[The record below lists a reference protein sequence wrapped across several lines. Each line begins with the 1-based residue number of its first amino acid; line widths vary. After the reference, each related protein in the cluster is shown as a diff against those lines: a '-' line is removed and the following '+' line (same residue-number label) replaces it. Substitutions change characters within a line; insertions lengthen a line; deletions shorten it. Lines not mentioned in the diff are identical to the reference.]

1 MNGLETLTRT
11 DSRPEALRQRAATFI
26 RAVLAVA
33 VLFAIA
39 LAHAGPAEAGAAVN
53 VRVTDVRDVAAVV
66 SWSGATAETGS
77 VQWAAAV
84 NNSCTNSAYGTT
96 AQDTRGSGTTSTVH
110 YVKLEPLS
118 PATLYC
124 YRPVSGGTTGTASTF
139 TTGPTV
145 GLGAPDNLYGPLTI
159 AGSLASDVILYA
171 TLSTNGVNSAVFTSL
186 IKPGDQGYFILN
198 LSNARTASN
207 ADVFGFSDASTL
219 GLTIEGGAK
228 GAGAQSILVGTARTT
243 VPFSITVSGSTPT
256 PTHTATP
263 TPTPTQSATA
273 TPTPTQTAT
282 VTATATATQTATAVP
297 TATVSVVTVRVL
309 PEATAVA
316 PGTAQNVVIQVQVP
330 PGKTVGAIT
339 VDLAYSATALGIS
352 SCTTYSETICN
363 TAYGGLTKV
372 RLVYASTSGFS
383 GTVSLGT
390 IRFTATNADGSSSPL
405 TATVDSAADTAG
417 TTLPYAVVSSS
428 VKVARVNLRAESPF
442 PSAAPN
448 GTVAVTVKAVM
459 ATGSSLGGWLIDL
472 TYDNTKFTAA
482 SCDAAAS
489 GSQCNIAYS
498 ASKVRL
504 AGSSTSGLAGTATV
518 AVVTFNVTGV
528 EGTSGTFTPDAV
540 AGDLATSEGD
550 TLGSYTSPLSLL
562 INAAP
567 TVTSVSPDNGWPG
580 GSTALQIN
588 GSNFFAGATV
598 SIGGLAATEVTV
610 TASQI
615 TAKSP
620 KKAAFGDT
628 NNSGTVN
635 ATDSLCVLR
644 SVAGLPSTTG
654 CPAAGLTSAVDVV
667 VTNPNNTSSTL
678 SSGYTY
684 KNADMN
690 NSGTVNATDSLCIL
704 RLVAGLPATTGCP
717 RPVTSASVSSVGV
730 RSSSGPRTPA
740 TVPAKVML
748 VETGRSGDSVT
759 VDVRS
764 SLPLGTALGSWLV
777 DIAFPSGTFRID
789 RAIGGPDGVVNPL
802 IANDRIRITGATA
815 VGQSGEAILAS
826 LTFIRIG
833 TSSDLQVTPILVGSD
848 ALGTVDGAPI
858 NAVALP
864 FHIDVGPGL
873 AVIDV
878 GPGLAVAPV
887 VTTGQPVPSDARPR
901 TAPVVPVTALQAP
914 VAEPAIVRSVE
925 TVTLTAAATGIDA
938 TSALVSASA
947 PTANLST
954 RTYIDAVATLPGASI
969 IRLSEAIAGLG
980 IEDAPRVV
988 SLLIQMPS
996 DELLKLS
1003 TFLTEIPASQ
1013 GSAILGAFAG
1023 EPRLLISNS
1032 APCTDV
1038 FESATCNR
1046 YTTSSALGGRV
1057 LVPAR
1062 AGTVV
1067 EVVVDDP
1074 QSWPEVIVPVFGDV
1088 VRLTVPQGVTAL
1100 RVDTSPTALGETETG
1115 PLVGGIVSPI
1125 GVPMRITAF
1134 GSSEFPVTVSIPG
1147 APSRDGSIDT
1157 YLASVHQGD
1166 LFAGYEIVSQ
1176 NGSAPGVGST
1186 VEVTVGEP
1194 SGRLIV
1200 AATVGRASV
1209 ITVADDVALMAGPD
1223 QSAEVIGTAG
1233 SVSTVL
1239 EVVAPQLGAWIMV
1252 SNAATGETGWV
1263 HATTVVAAPL
1273 ED

>member
-39 LAHAGPAEAGAAVN
+39 FAHAGTAEAGAAVN

-186 IKPGDQGYFILN
+186 VKPGDQGYFILN
-198 LSNARTASN
+198 LSNARTSNN

-256 PTHTATP
+256 PTQTASPTPTATQSATP
-263 TPTPTQSATA
+263 TPTPTQT
-273 TPTPTQTAT
+273 TT

-330 PGKTVGAIT
+330 TNKTVGAIT

-405 TATVDSAADTAG
+405 TATVDSAADISG
-417 TTLPYAVVSSS
+417 TTLAYAIESSS

-459 ATGSSLGGWLIDL
+459 ATGSNLGGWLIDL

-482 SCDAAAS
+482 SCDASAS

-498 ASKVRL
+498 ANKVRL
-504 AGSSTSGLAGTATV
+504 AGSSTSGLAGAATI

-528 EGTSGTFTPDAV
+528 EGTSGTFIPDAV
-540 AGDLATSEGD
+540 AGDLATAEGE

-598 SIGGLAATEVTV
+598 SIGGLAATDVTV

-678 SSGYTY
+678 GGGYTY

-704 RLVAGLPATTGCP
+704 RLVAGLPSTTGCP
-717 RPVTSASVSSVGV
+717 RPVTTASVSSVGA

-748 VETGRSGDSVT
+748 VETGRSGDSVS

-764 SLPLGTALGSWLV
+764 SLPVGTALGSWLV
-777 DIAFPSGTFRID
+777 DLTYPSGAFRINM
-789 RAIGGPDGVVNPL
+789 AASGPDGVVNPL
-802 IANDRIRITGATA
+802 IANDRVRITGATA

-826 LTFIRIG
+826 LTFTRFG
-833 TSSDLQVTPILVGSD
+833 TSSELQVTPILVGSD
-848 ALGTVDGAPI
+848 ALGTVDGTPI
-858 NAVALP
+858 NALALP
-864 FHIDVGPGL
+864 FQIDLRPGL
-873 AVIDV
+873 AV
-878 GPGLAVAPV
+878 GPV

-901 TAPVVPVTALQAP
+901 TAPVVPVTTLQVP
-914 VAEPAIVRSVE
+914 VAEPASVRAAG
-925 TVTLTAAATGIDA
+925 TVPVTPAATGIDA
-938 TSALVSASA
+938 TSAPVSSSA

-954 RTYIDAVATLPGASI
+954 RTYIDAVAILPLASI

-980 IEDAPRVV
+980 IQDAPRVV

-996 DELLKLS
+996 DELFTLS
-1003 TFLTEIPASQ
+1003 TFLNEIPASE

-1023 EPRLLISNS
+1023 EPGISIANS

-1046 YTTSSALGGRV
+1046 YTTSSALGGRM
-1057 LVPAR
+1057 LVPVR
-1062 AGTVV
+1062 AGIVV

-1074 QSWPEVIVPVFGDV
+1074 QFWPEVIVPGFGDV

-1100 RVDTSPTALGETETG
+1100 RVDTSPTGMGEAESG

-1125 GVPMRITAF
+1125 GVPMRVTAF
-1134 GSSEFPVTVSIPG
+1134 GLSEFPVTVSIPG

-1157 YLASVHQGD
+1157 YLASVQQGD

-1194 SGRLIV
+1194 SGRLIL

-1209 ITVADDVALMAGPD
+1209 ITLADDVALMAGPD

-1273 ED
+1273 QD